1 MNNPKNNSLRNSPL
15 RAVVMSPITRGFTLL
30 ELLIVI
36 AIIAMPLRVAQAQ
49 PGSVDLT
56 FDAGELTGDP
66 PQVFSFTVIEDMAL
80 LADGRIY
87 IGGHLNS
94 VQGLP
99 RDGIARL
106 LPNGVLD
113 DTFQE
118 HAAEFSL
125 SGDTHRL
132 FLQSDGKLLA
142 GFYCVRRFHPDG
154 TGDSSLT
161 NCPNIIAVLPDGSFL
176 ATTNEFPSRPFRL
189 FSDGTRDPSFT
200 TAAELGGWGFPLLI
214 ESDGRILLA
223 GWFEADGVYR
233 LVRSLPDGAFD
244 PSFKTVTFEQNPA
257 GGGVGSWDNLPRAL
271 ARQPD
276 GRYLLAGNF
285 YKINQQRVGMIVR
298 LNTDGTIDPSF
309 AITDDLFMQG
319 EPLDLA
325 VQPDEKILVGG
336 QFGNPRSTSHG
347 GLVRLNRDG
356 SVDSSFDIGTGAE
369 TRNEAG
375 ELFGAFVKRIVLQSD
390 GRILVS
396 GEFNEFGGVR
406 RSYIVRLHGDSP
418 LLRLGSPQRLP
429 DGGVQIPVADFTGR
443 TTVIEAAAELSPP
456 NWQPIW
462 TNTVSSGSF
471 TVIDPAGSGS
481 PRRFYR
487 ALAR

>member
-1 MNNPKNNSLRNSPL
+1 
-15 RAVVMSPITRGFTLL
+15 
-30 ELLIVI
+30 
-36 AIIAMPLRVAQAQ
+36 
-49 PGSVDLT
+49 
-56 FDAGELTGDP
+56 
-66 PQVFSFTVIEDMAL
+66 
-80 LADGRIY
+80 
-87 IGGHLNS
+87 
-94 VQGLP
+94 
-99 RDGIARL
+99 
-106 LPNGVLD
+106 
-113 DTFQE
+113 
-118 HAAEFSL
+118 
-125 SGDTHRL
+125 
-132 FLQSDGKLLA
+132 
-142 GFYCVRRFHPDG
+142 
-154 TGDSSLT
+154 
-161 NCPNIIAVLPDGSFL
+161 
-176 ATTNEFPSRPFRL
+176 
-189 FSDGTRDPSFT
+189 
-200 TAAELGGWGFPLLI
+200 
-214 ESDGRILLA
+214 
-223 GWFEADGVYR
+223 
-233 LVRSLPDGAFD
+233 
-244 PSFKTVTFEQNPA
+244 
-257 GGGVGSWDNLPRAL
+257 
-271 ARQPD
+271 
-276 GRYLLAGNF
+276 
-285 YKINQQRVGMIVR
+285 MIVR

-429 DGGVQIPVADFTGR
+429 DGGVQISVADFTGR
-443 TTVIEAAAELSPP
+443 TTVVEAATELSPP

-462 TNTVSSGSF
+462 TNTASGGSF
-471 TVIDPAGSGS
+471 TVIDPPGSGS